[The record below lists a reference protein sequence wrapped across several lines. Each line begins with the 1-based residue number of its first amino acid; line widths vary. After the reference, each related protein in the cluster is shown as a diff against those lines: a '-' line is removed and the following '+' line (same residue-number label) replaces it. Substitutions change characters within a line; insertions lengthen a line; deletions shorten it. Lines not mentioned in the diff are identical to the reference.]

1 VPNVTRRGGL
11 VKRLAVPVAILVCIA
26 LGASPA
32 AATHLTNTGSPGGP
46 TVPWG
51 FNEFWGFNELNG
63 VWNPGQSDFE
73 IALANA
79 IMPRGQSAHR
89 LFVQWRRVEYT
100 EDLYE
105 HEPASWAV
113 TDRAYQAMQGAEP
126 ERKPVMVIHD
136 APDWARD
143 PDATCR
149 VQGCTFP
156 PDPDHYADWQQF
168 VQDAVTRYPNV
179 RAIEVWNEPNLP
191 RFWGP
196 APDPAS
202 YVEVLARA
210 KDAVAST
217 GIPVITGALSP
228 VRTTSGE
235 TPPLRIS
242 SRVFLRE
249 IYELGDKNDFEGI
262 GTHPFTMS
270 KRLFEDMW
278 IELNRLFE
286 VRDNHNDPGT
296 PLWIT
301 EISVSSDAAEGVG
314 PSRQGKEL
322 VRLYHSIEGHEIES
336 FIIFRFHDA
345 ADGTPYSP
353 YFKRTGV
360 VELNLAPKPAY
371 CWLGAEIGTP
381 CGKVAP

>member
-1 VPNVTRRGGL
+1 VN
-11 VKRLAVPVAILVCIA
+11 RLAVAVAILLCIA

-32 AATHLTNTGSPGGP
+32 AATHLTNTGSPVGP

-51 FNEFWGFNELNG
+51 FNEFWGF
-63 VWNPGQSDFE
+63 PGDGTWSGEQADLE

-79 IMPRGQSAHR
+79 IMPPGHSAHR
-89 LFVQWRRVEYT
+89 LFVQWRRVEGTPNQYNWT
-100 EDLYE
+100 
-105 HEPASWAV
+105 V

-126 ERKPVMVIHD
+126 QRKPVMVIHD
-136 APDWARD
+136 APDWARN
-143 PDATCR
+143 PNATCL
-149 VQGCTFP
+149 VEGCTFP
-156 PDPDHYADWQQF
+156 PDPDHYDDWQQF
-168 VQDAVTRYPNV
+168 VQDAVARYPNV
-179 RAIEVWNEPNLP
+179 RAVEVWNEPNLA

-196 APDPAS
+196 APDPAR

-210 KDAVAST
+210 KDGAKDAVAST
-217 GIPVITGALSP
+217 GIDVPVITGALSP

-235 TPPLRIS
+235 TPPRRIS

-270 KRLFEDMW
+270 KRMFEDMW
-278 IELNRLFE
+278 VELNRLFE

-301 EISVSSDAAEGVG
+301 EISVSSDDAEGVT

-353 YFKRTGV
+353 YFKQTGV
-360 VELNLAPKPAY
+360 VGLNLAPKPAY

-381 CGKVAP
+381 CGKVAR

>member
-1 VPNVTRRGGL
+1 VN
-11 VKRLAVPVAILVCIA
+11 RLAVAVAILLCSA

-32 AATHLTNTGSPGGP
+32 AATHFTNTGSPGSP

-51 FNEFWGFNELNG
+51 FNEFWGFNELSG
-63 VWNPGQSDFE
+63 AWNPAQSDFE

-89 LFVQWRRVEYT
+89 LFVQWRRVEFT
-100 EDLYE
+100 ENEYN
-105 HEPASWAV
+105 WTV

-143 PDATCR
+143 PDATCL

-156 PDPDHYADWQQF
+156 PDTFHYPDWEQF

-179 RAIEVWNEPNLP
+179 RAIEVWNEPNLA

-196 APDPAS
+196 APNPAD
-202 YVEVLARA
+202 YVDVLVHA
-210 KDAVAST
+210 KAAVAST
-217 GIPVITGALSP
+217 GIGVPVITGALSP

-242 SRVFLRE
+242 SRVFLRQ
-249 IYELGDKNDFEGI
+249 IYEDEEEGRAPARDFFEGI

-270 KRLFEDMW
+270 KRMFEDMW
-278 IELNRLFE
+278 VELNRLFA

-301 EISVSSDAAEGVG
+301 EISVSSDDAEGVT

-353 YFKRTGV
+353 YFQHTGV

-381 CGKVAP
+381 CGKVAQ